1 MLQRTIK
8 KAVSIVG
15 IGLHK
20 AEPVSLQ
27 IEPAAANSGIKFYR
41 SDIDLEI
48 DLNPASVIDTKM
60 ATVIGSSQG
69 FISTIEHF
77 LSAVYAYGIDN
88 LYVTVSANE
97 MPVMDGSAASFCMMI
112 DEAGLQEQDEA
123 KKVMQI
129 TKEVT
134 VEQDGKFA
142 TLSPYKKAAFS
153 FEINF
158 EHPVIGN
165 QTFDFE
171 FSTQGFKDEIARART
186 FGFMKD
192 VQYLRSKNLALGG
205 SLQNAIVLDEE
216 KVLNCE
222 GLRYKD
228 EFVRHKILDAMG
240 DLMLLGHNILGKY
253 SSKAG
258 SHHLNHLLT
267 KQLIA
272 QEAFE
277 LVELKSSKYKE
288 LSKVF
293 A

>member
-27 IEPAAANSGIKFYR
+27 IEPAAVNSGIKFYR

-48 DLNPASVIDTKM
+48 DLSPGSVIDTKM
-60 ATVIGSSQG
+60 ATVIGSSEG

-142 TLSPYKKAAFS
+142 TLSPHKKAAFS

-165 QTFDFE
+165 QTFDFD
-171 FSTQGFKDEIARART
+171 FSTQGFKEEISRART

-216 KVLNCE
+216 KVLNSE

-267 KQLIA
+267 KELIA

-277 LVELKSSKYKE
+277 LVELKSKKYKE